1 MMIRVVI
8 CQLPVGQEGLTLRQ
22 KLEVIKR
29 GPDLVCLP
37 EYFLLPRE
45 STNYSRHALEY
56 DRNVQYLAR
65 LSKDLNTTL
74 IGGSIAMKTNS
85 HMYNTSFV
93 FRKGYRVGSYRKVFP
108 TVGEM
113 EKGIAPG
120 DTFTSWKI
128 DGVRVGILICAD
140 VLHPECFEE
149 MAKQRVDII
158 FVPTTSPYR
167 PDDTAESKKKR
178 DEGIFVRG
186 AEIAKSYIVKSCAT
200 GTIFGKKLQGRSLIA
215 APWGL
220 LWNVFPESESDS
232 VIHSFDLRIDDLAEL
247 RRREMIQRLV
257 AKL

>member
-22 KLEVIKR
+22 KLDVIKR
-29 GPDLVCLP
+29 GPDFVCLP
-37 EYFLLPRE
+37 EYFLLPRD
-45 STNYSRHALEY
+45 SINYSCHALAY

-74 IGGSIAMKTNS
+74 IGGSIVMKTNS
-85 HMYNTSFV
+85 HMYNASFV
-93 FRKGYRVGSYRKVFP
+93 FRKGYRVGGYRKVFP

-113 EKGIAPG
+113 EKGITPG
-120 DTFTSWKI
+120 DTFASWMI

-149 MAKQRVDII
+149 MEKQQVDII

-167 PDDTAESKKKR
+167 ADDTAESKKKR
-178 DEGIFVRG
+178 DESIFVRG
-186 AEIAKSYIVKSCAT
+186 AEISKSYVVKSCAT
-200 GTIFGKKLQGRSLIA
+200 GTIFGKRLHGRSLIA

-232 VIHSFDLRIDDLAEL
+232 VIHSFDLNIDNLAEV